1 MKIWIALLCL
11 LAALAAV
18 DSPDAVAEDEGGF
31 KVSGS
36 AEIWAYGTGLERIGN
51 SLLNPDNRVAK
62 LPRLQWTGESRI
74 NLRLRSESA
83 EIVLRPR
90 LLRQHAT
97 GNSGGAD
104 VGDAYLS
111 QGFAR
116 VRLSDALTLTG
127 GRELL
132 TWGPANFRSPS
143 NPLYFDAGRSNPLR
157 DVSGVDLM
165 RLTYTQGP
173 VSLMLAREQ
182 SAGHRNSASTP
193 EHTTLG
199 KIDVRSEDMLVSALI
214 ATPVH
219 GSPFFGGFAQGTL
232 GDAWLVY
239 GEIGSGRRPQ
249 ALAVNAS
256 PFGAP
261 FSAPSPSPRQTTALI
276 GASYTRI
283 NGQSI
288 SLEWLRDDHG
298 FTRQEEA
305 NYFARAAIAANQYL
319 AAPNSPFAPSQLSG
333 LGQGIGQAPALLGRD
348 YASLLWQSNPQ
359 ESDLYW
365 RLMWTENLH
374 DRSSQASLY
383 AEKNLSPRFSAFLAL
398 TRNLGGVETDYGS
411 LIRTSLTLGIKCF
424 AF

>member
-1 MKIWIALLCL
+1 MKSGLAFAGL
-11 LAALAAV
+11 LAAV
-18 DSPDAVAEDEGGF
+18 IAVASADAAAQDQGGF
-31 KVSGS
+31 RISGS
-36 AEIWAYGTGLERIGN
+36 AEIWAYGTGLERVGN
-51 SLLNPDNRVAK
+51 SRLNPDNRVAK
-62 LPRLQWTGESRI
+62 LPRLQWSGESRI
-74 NLRLRSESA
+74 NLRLRSEST

-97 GNSGGAD
+97 GNSGGPD
-104 VGDAYLS
+104 VGEAYLS

-116 VRLSDALTLTG
+116 LRLSDALTLTG

-132 TWGPANFRSPS
+132 TWGPANFRSPG

-182 SAGHRNSASTP
+182 SAGHLNSASTP

-199 KIDVRSEDMLVSALI
+199 KIDVRGEDMLLSALI
-214 ATPVH
+214 ATPVY
-219 GSPFFGGFAQGTL
+219 GAPFVGGFGQATL

-239 GEIGSGRRPQ
+239 GEFGSGRRPQ
-249 ALAVNAS
+249 ALAVNAA

-261 FSAPSPSPRQTTALI
+261 FSAQSPAPRQTTALL

-288 SLEWLRDDHG
+288 SLEWLRDGHG
-298 FTRQEEA
+298 FSREQETS
-305 NYFARAAIAANQYL
+305 YFARAAVAANQFL

-359 ESDLYW
+359 ESELYW
-365 RLMWTENLH
+365 RLMWTANLH

-383 AEKNLSPRFSAFLAL
+383 VEKNLSPRFSAFLAL

-411 LIRTSLTLGIKCF
+411 LIGTSLTLGIKCF

>member
-1 MKIWIALLCL
+1 MKIWIALPCL

-18 DSPDAVAEDEGGF
+18 DSPNAVAQDEGGF
-31 KVSGS
+31 TISGS
-36 AEIWAYGTGLERIGN
+36 AEIWAYGTTLERVGN
-51 SLLNPDNRVAK
+51 SFLNPDNRVAR

-74 NLRLRSESA
+74 NLRLRSEGT

-97 GNSGGAD
+97 GISGGAD
-104 VGDAYLS
+104 AGDAYLS

-116 VRLSDALTLTG
+116 VRLNDALTLTG

-173 VSLMLAREQ
+173 LSLMLAREQ
-182 SAGHRNSASTP
+182 SAGHLNSVSTP
-193 EHTTLG
+193 QHTTLG
-199 KIDVRSEDMLVSALI
+199 KIDVRGEDALVSALI

-219 GSPFFGGFAQGTL
+219 GSPFFGGFAQATL

-249 ALAVNAS
+249 ALTINAS

-261 FSAPSPSPRQTTALI
+261 FSAQTPSPRHATALL

-288 SLEWLRDDHG
+288 SLEWLRDGHG
-298 FTRQEEA
+298 FTRQEETS
-305 NYFARAAIAANQYL
+305 YFARAATTADQYL
-319 AAPNSPFAPSQLSG
+319 AAPNSSFAPAQLSG

-359 ESDLYW
+359 ESELYW
-365 RLMWTENLH
+365 RLMWTTNLH

-383 AEKNLSPRFSAFLAL
+383 AEKNLSPRVSAFIAL